1 MRSYKF
7 VMPPIRI
14 AVSANFTAEPIRE
27 PLAHLLNLL
36 GLAQEVAHI
45 EFAPFDQV
53 FQTLLDPHSVF
64 ATNSRGANI
73 LLLDTTNW
81 TEQDTLELA
90 TALEQTHFHVP
101 LIAASGPGTRRLLD
115 SSNLT
120 WIEGDAIVETN
131 PNLQVL
137 DPYADREARIPYTA
151 AYFAALA
158 LRLARAIRATT
169 LTSLPAAKVIAV
181 DCDNTLWHGVCGED
195 GPEGVTLDPGHRRL
209 QEFLVEQRALGKLI
223 CLASKNNEEDVW
235 DTFRAHP
242 EFPLRPEHCVAWRI
256 NWDPKSQNLASLAE
270 ELSLGADSIVFIDDD
285 RRECG
290 EVRADLP
297 EAVVLELPANP
308 HEIPAWLD
316 NLWIFD
322 HHGKSTAED
331 LKRNQYYAE
340 TSARSRLERQTANF
354 EEFIARLEL
363 EIQIEPIGPASMP
376 RAAQLTQRTNQM
388 NFSTVRRNE
397 PELAQLVDSNTLE
410 GRVVYV
416 KDRFGDYGLVGLLLL
431 RYTSRI
437 LADRAATA
445 GSGEPP
451 LVIDTMLLSCRAMG
465 RGVEHAML
473 REAAAIAGERDVIIH
488 YSPTR
493 KNSPARAIL
502 DTLGGTEPVE
512 AGYRIPAAKLANFAF
527 KPVKPVVE
535 TQDKK
540 PIATANQHPDYAAIA
555 ALKDDPDRLLA
566 ALSQLSARVILTG
579 SNTEQLVA
587 AIWASMLPV
596 TKLALDDDFFDLG
609 GHSLL
614 AVQLLTRIRETLA
627 VELSLDLIYSDKL
640 TIRRLA
646 AIVDNGGQLP
656 DSDLGQLSE
665 AEYAALL
672 AEVENLSDEEV
683 QALLGD
689 AQ

>member
-36 GLAQEVAHI
+36 GLPQEVAHI

-64 ATNSRGANI
+64 ATNPRGANI

-90 TALEQTHFHVP
+90 TALKQTHFQVP

-115 SSNLT
+115 SPNLI

-137 DPYADREARIPYTA
+137 DPHADREARIPYTA
-151 AYFAALA
+151 PYFAALA
-158 LRLARAIRATT
+158 FRLARAIRTT
-169 LTSLPAAKVIAV
+169 LTSLPTAKVIAV

-195 GPEGVTLDPGHRRL
+195 GPEGVTLDPGRRRL

-242 EFPLRPEHCVAWRI
+242 EFPLRPEQCVAWRI

-290 EVRADLP
+290 EVRSDLP

-308 HEIPAWLD
+308 DEIPAWLD

-322 HHGKSTAED
+322 HHGKSTEED

-340 TSARSRLERQTANF
+340 TSARSRLEHQTANF

-363 EIQIEPIGPASMP
+363 EIQIEPISPASMP

-388 NFSTVRRNE
+388 NFSTVRRSE
-397 PELAQLVDSNTLE
+397 PELAQLIESHTLE

-431 RYTSRI
+431 RDASRI
-437 LADRAATA
+437 PADRAATA
-445 GSGEPP
+445 EGGEPP

-473 REAAAIAGERDVIIH
+473 REAAVMAGERDVIIH

-493 KNSPARAIL
+493 KNSPTRAIL
-502 DTLGGTEPVE
+502 ETLDGTEPVE
-512 AGYRIPAAKLANFAF
+512 AGYRIPAAKLAQFAF
-527 KPVKPVVE
+527 KPVKPVIE

-540 PIATANQHPDYAAIA
+540 PIATANRHPDYSAIA

-566 ALSQLSARVILTG
+566 VLSRKTSSVTLAG
-579 SNTEQLVA
+579 SPTEQRVA

-614 AVQLLTRIRETLA
+614 AVQLLTRIRETFA

-646 AIVDNGGQLP
+646 AIVDNGGQVP
-656 DSDLGQLSE
+656 DSDPGQLSE

-672 AEVENLSDEEV
+672 AEVESLSDEEV